1 MLVAV
6 MAGLSL
12 LTAPAASAH
21 PLGNFTVN
29 YYTGIRAEP
38 SAVVL
43 DLVVDRAEIPT
54 LQAFPDARI
63 GQQPAGAEDWKARE
77 CAALAAQ
84 AVLTVGGRPQTL
96 SVTFTRLE
104 VLPGAAGLATSRL
117 ECTVGTPANLKTVG
131 SIVTYE
137 AAPTG
142 GRVGWHEVTA
152 RGEGV
157 TLADSTVPADSPSK
171 QLTAYPQDL
180 LTSPLNQR
188 AATFTVHPGSGQT
201 AGAKPSGPM
210 SSSPIYGLDRLTTA
224 YTDLV
229 SKATLTPGFALLAL
243 ALSLLLGAMHA
254 FAPGHGKTLMA
265 AYLVGKE
272 GTWRQAAVIGISV
285 TVTHTIGVLL
295 LGLALTV
302 AAIAAPEQVYPWL
315 GLISGILL
323 AGIGVTLLR
332 SARGG
337 HTHGPGGHTHGPGGH
352 THGPGGHT
360 HRPGGH
366 THESGGH
373 THESGG
379 HHPEQTAQIAA
390 AQILAAAGH
399 GTTTL
404 TVPAPERHAQSGH
417 DHDHDHDHG
426 HDHDHDRQPD
436 HGHDHD
442 HDHDHDRQPDH
453 GHDHDHD
460 RQPDHGHDRQLDHG
474 HDRQPDHD
482 HDHDRHPDHG
492 HDRQLDHG
500 HDRQLDHGHDR
511 QPDHDHD
518 HDDQPA
524 HEHDHGSDHP
534 AVSPLR
540 PRGPKLSTWRL
551 AVVGLVGGMVPSP
564 SALLVLLG
572 GIALGRAWFGAV
584 LVVAYGA
591 GMAAALVG
599 TGLLLVAAR
608 DRINRWS
615 SQRADS
621 RALPGQVLVLRLTRL
636 LPMLTATAIIVAGM
650 WISVRSVVGM

>member
-1 MLVAV
+1 MLLAV

-12 LTAPAASAH
+12 LTAPTASAH

-29 YYTGIRAEP
+29 YYSGIRAEP
-38 SAVVL
+38 GAVVV

-54 LQAFPDARI
+54 LQAFPDAKV
-63 GQQPAGAEDWKARE
+63 GQQPAGAEDFRARE
-77 CAALAAQ
+77 CATIASQ
-84 AVLTVGGRPQTL
+84 AVVTVGGQPQSLTIT
-96 SVTFTRLE
+96 STRLE

-117 ECTVGTPANLKTVG
+117 ECTASTATNLETVGTT
-131 SIVTYE
+131 VTYE

-157 TLADSTVPADSPSK
+157 TLADSTVPVESPSK
-171 QLTAYPQDL
+171 QLTAYPEDL
-180 LTSPLNQR
+180 LSSPLNQR
-188 AATFTVHPGSGQT
+188 AATFAVHPGSGQV
-201 AGAKPSGPM
+201 AGAKPAGPM

-229 SKATLTPGFALLAL
+229 SKTSLTPGFALLAL

-272 GTWRQAAVIGISV
+272 GTWRQAAVIGLSV
-285 TVTHTIGVLL
+285 TVTHTVGVLL

-337 HTHGPGGHTHGPGGH
+337 HNHGPGGHTHGPGGH
-352 THGPGGHT
+352 THGPGERT
-360 HRPGGH
+360 HKP
-366 THESGGH
+366 
-373 THESGG
+373 
-379 HHPEQTAQIAA
+379 TALIAA
-390 AQILAAAGH
+390 DQILAAAGH
-399 GTTTL
+399 GGTTL
-404 TVPAPERHAQSGH
+404 TVPAPQLRTRRDSDHDHGRAHDHDDGHGH
-417 DHDHDHDHG
+417 DHVVQADHDDSHAHGHDVPADHGHAHGHDVPADHDHDHG
-426 HDHDHDRQPD
+426 
-436 HGHDHD
+436 
-442 HDHDHDRQPDH
+442 
-453 GHDHDHD
+453 
-460 RQPDHGHDRQLDHG
+460 
-474 HDRQPDHD
+474 
-482 HDHDRHPDHG
+482 
-492 HDRQLDHG
+492 
-500 HDRQLDHGHDR
+500 
-511 QPDHDHD
+511 D
-518 HDDQPA
+518 HDDRA
-524 HEHDHGSDHP
+524 HEPHHDHP
-534 AVSPLR
+534 AVAPQR
-540 PRGPKLSTWRL
+540 RRGPKLSTWRL
-551 AVVGLVGGMVPSP
+551 AAVGLVGGMVPSP

-608 DRINRWS
+608 DRLNRWS
-615 SQRADS
+615 AQRADS
-621 RALPGQVLVLRLTRL
+621 PALPGQVLVLRLARR
-636 LPMLTATAIIVAGM
+636 LPMLTAATIIVAGI

>member
-54 LQAFPDARI
+54 LQALPDAKI

-117 ECTVGTPANLKTVG
+117 ECTAGTPANLDTVG
-131 SIVTYE
+131 STVTYE

-157 TLADSTVPADSPSK
+157 TLVDSTVPADSPSK

-180 LTSPLNQR
+180 LSSPLSQR
-188 AATFTVHPGSGQT
+188 TATFTVRAGSGQT
-201 AGAKPSGPM
+201 AEAKPAGPM
-210 SSSPIYGLDRLTTA
+210 SSSPIYGLDRLTTV
-224 YTDLV
+224 YTGLV
-229 SKATLTPGFALLAL
+229 SRTSLTPGYALLAL
-243 ALSLLLGAMHA
+243 LLSIVLGAMHA

-265 AYLVGKE
+265 AYLVGRE

-295 LGLALTV
+295 LGIALSA

-315 GLISGILL
+315 GLISGVLL
-323 AGIGVTLLR
+323 TVVGLTLLR

-337 HTHGPGGHTHGPGGH
+337 HNHGPGGHTHGPAPH
-352 THGPGGHT
+352 SHGPEGHI
-360 HRPGGH
+360 
-366 THESGGH
+366 HERSA
-373 THESGG
+373 
-379 HHPEQTAQIAA
+379 PQTARQTLTARKPRPSLLTVAA
-390 AQILAAAGH
+390 A
-399 GTTTL
+399 
-404 TVPAPERHAQSGH
+404 APRTER
-417 DHDHDHDHG
+417 DRDHDHDHG
-426 HDHDHDRQPD
+426 HDGPVHD
-436 HGHDHD
+436 HGHDGPVHD
-442 HDHDHDRQPDH
+442 HGGPVHDH
-453 GHDHDHD
+453 GHD
-460 RQPDHGHDRQLDHG
+460 QGQGNGHNHA
-474 HDRQPDHD
+474 PDHD
-482 HDHDRHPDHG
+482 HSHDVVESSR
-492 HDRQLDHG
+492 R
-500 HDRQLDHGHDR
+500 RR
-511 QPDHDHD
+511 
-518 HDDQPA
+518 
-524 HEHDHGSDHP
+524 
-534 AVSPLR
+534 
-540 PRGPKLSTWRL
+540 RGMLSTGRL

-572 GIALGRAWFGAV
+572 GIALGRAWFGAI
-584 LVVAYGA
+584 LVFAYGA

-599 TGLLLVAAR
+599 TGLFLVAAR
-608 DRINRWS
+608 DRLERWNG
-615 SQRADS
+615 QRTG
-621 RALPGQVLVLRLTRL
+621 RALPGQAVVLRWTRR
-636 LPMLTATAIIVAGM
+636 LPVLTAMTVIVAGL
-650 WISVRSVVGM
+650 WIAVSSVAGR

>member
-1 MLVAV
+1 
-6 MAGLSL
+6 MAALSL

-54 LQAFPDARI
+54 LQALPDAKI

-117 ECTVGTPANLKTVG
+117 ECTAGTPANLDTVG
-131 SIVTYE
+131 STVTYE

-157 TLADSTVPADSPSK
+157 TLVDSTVSADSPSK

-180 LTSPLNQR
+180 LTSPLSQR
-188 AATFTVHPGSGQT
+188 TATFTVRAGSGQT
-201 AGAKPSGPM
+201 AEAKPAGPM
-210 SSSPIYGLDRLTTA
+210 SSSPIYGLDRLTTV
-224 YTDLV
+224 YTGLV
-229 SKATLTPGFALLAL
+229 SRTSLTPGYALLAL
-243 ALSLLLGAMHA
+243 LLSVVLGALHA

-265 AYLVGKE
+265 AYLVGRE

-295 LGLALTV
+295 LGIALSA

-315 GLISGILL
+315 GLISGVLL
-323 AGIGVTLLR
+323 TVVGVTLLR

-337 HTHGPGGHTHGPGGH
+337 HNHGPGGHTHGPAPH
-352 THGPGGHT
+352 SHGPEGHI
-360 HRPGGH
+360 
-366 THESGGH
+366 HEGSA
-373 THESGG
+373 
-379 HHPEQTAQIAA
+379 PQTARQTLTAGKPRPSLLTVAA
-390 AQILAAAGH
+390 A
-399 GTTTL
+399 
-404 TVPAPERHAQSGH
+404 PRPERA
-417 DHDHDHDHG
+417 DDHDHDHG
-426 HDHDHDRQPD
+426 HVGPDHDHGHVGPD
-436 HGHDHD
+436 HDHSHVGPDHDHVGPDHDHVGPDHSHVGPDHSHAGPDHDHGHAGPDHSHAGPDHDHGHVGPAHSHHAQDPEHGHEQGHDHAHDHD
-442 HDHDHDRQPDH
+442 HDHSHDVVESSR
-453 GHDHDHD
+453 
-460 RQPDHGHDRQLDHG
+460 RR
-474 HDRQPDHD
+474 R
-482 HDHDRHPDHG
+482 
-492 HDRQLDHG
+492 
-500 HDRQLDHGHDR
+500 
-511 QPDHDHD
+511 
-518 HDDQPA
+518 
-524 HEHDHGSDHP
+524 
-534 AVSPLR
+534 
-540 PRGPKLSTWRL
+540 RGMLSTGRL

-572 GIALGRAWFGAV
+572 GIALGRAWFGAI
-584 LVVAYGA
+584 LVFAYGA

-599 TGLLLVAAR
+599 TGLFLVAAR
-608 DRINRWS
+608 DRLERWNG
-615 SQRADS
+615 QRTG
-621 RALPGQVLVLRLTRL
+621 RALPGQAVVLRWTRR
-636 LPMLTATAIIVAGM
+636 LPVLTAMTVIVAGL
-650 WISVRSVVGM
+650 WIAVSSVAGR

>member
-54 LQAFPDARI
+54 LQALPDAKI

-104 VLPGAAGLATSRL
+104 VLPGVAGLATSRL
-117 ECTVGTPANLKTVG
+117 ECTAGTSANLDTVG
-131 SIVTYE
+131 STVTYE

-157 TLADSTVPADSPSK
+157 TLVDSTVPADSPSK

-180 LTSPLNQR
+180 LTSPLSQR
-188 AATFTVHPGSGQT
+188 TATFTVRAGSGQT
-201 AGAKPSGPM
+201 AEAKPAGPM
-210 SSSPIYGLDRLTTA
+210 SSSPIYGLDRLTTV
-224 YTDLV
+224 YTGLV
-229 SKATLTPGFALLAL
+229 SRTSLTPGYALLAL
-243 ALSLLLGAMHA
+243 LLSIVLGAMHA

-265 AYLVGKE
+265 AYLVGRE

-295 LGLALTV
+295 LGIALSA

-315 GLISGILL
+315 GLISGVLL
-323 AGIGVTLLR
+323 TVVGLTLLR

-337 HTHGPGGHTHGPGGH
+337 HNHGPGGHTHGPAPH
-352 THGPGGHT
+352 SHGPEGHIHERSAPQT
-360 HRPGGH
+360 ARQTLTAGKPRPSLLTVAAAAPRTERDRDH
-366 THESGGH
+366 
-373 THESGG
+373 G
-379 HHPEQTAQIAA
+379 HH
-390 AQILAAAGH
+390 
-399 GTTTL
+399 
-404 TVPAPERHAQSGH
+404 H
-417 DHDHDHDHG
+417 DHDG
-426 HDHDHDRQPD
+426 
-436 HGHDHD
+436 
-442 HDHDHDRQPDH
+442 
-453 GHDHDHD
+453 
-460 RQPDHGHDRQLDHG
+460 
-474 HDRQPDHD
+474 PDHD
-482 HDHDRHPDHG
+482 HDHDGPVHDHG
-492 HDRQLDHG
+492 HDG
-500 HDRQLDHGHDR
+500 
-511 QPDHDHD
+511 PDHDHD
-518 HDDQPA
+518 HDGPV
-524 HEHDHGSDHP
+524 HDHGHDGPVHDHGHDGP
-534 AVSPLR
+534 DHDHGHDGPDHDHVHDHSHDVVESSR
-540 PRGPKLSTWRL
+540 RRRRGMLSTGRL

-572 GIALGRAWFGAV
+572 GIALGRAWFGAI
-584 LVVAYGA
+584 LVFAYGA

-599 TGLLLVAAR
+599 TGLFLVAAR
-608 DRINRWS
+608 DRLERWNG
-615 SQRADS
+615 QRTG
-621 RALPGQVLVLRLTRL
+621 RALPGQAVVLRWTRR
-636 LPMLTATAIIVAGM
+636 LPVLTAMTVIVAGL
-650 WISVRSVVGM
+650 WIAVSSVAGR

>member
-96 SVTFTRLE
+96 RVTFTRLE

-117 ECTVGTPANLKTVG
+117 ECTVGTPANLTTVG

-352 THGPGGHT
+352 TH
-360 HRPGGH
+360 
-366 THESGGH
+366 ESGGH

-417 DHDHDHDHG
+417 DHDHDHGHD

-436 HGHDHD
+436 HG
-442 HDHDHDRQPDH
+442 HDRQPDH

-482 HDHDRHPDHG
+482 HDHD
-492 HDRQLDHG
+492 
-500 HDRQLDHGHDR
+500 
-511 QPDHDHD
+511 
-518 HDDQPA
+518 DQPA
-524 HEHDHGSDHP
+524 HEHDHGSDQP